1 MASKHTIS
9 RRVALGHVAGAAT
22 VVLGGSI
29 PAALAQQ
36 KVSQANAKYQSHPN
50 GQQRCDICQLFRPPS
65 SCQIVAGTISPNGWC
80 QFFTAKENAH

>member
-1 MASKHTIS
+1 MAIKYVMS
-9 RRVALGHVAGAAT
+9 RRVALGRVAGAAT
-22 VVLGGSI
+22 VVLGGGIS
-29 PAALAQQ
+29 PLLAQE
-36 KVSQANAKYQSHPN
+36 KVTQANAKYQNHPN